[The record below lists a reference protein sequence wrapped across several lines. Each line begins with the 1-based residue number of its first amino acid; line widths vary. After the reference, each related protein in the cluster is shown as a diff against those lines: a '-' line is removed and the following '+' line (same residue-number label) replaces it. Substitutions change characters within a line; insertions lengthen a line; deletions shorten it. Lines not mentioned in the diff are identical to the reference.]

1 MVKEVCDMISEAV
14 IKRLPR
20 YYRHLKQLSDSG
32 VERVS
37 SNKIASVL
45 NITASQVRQ
54 DLCNFGG
61 FGQQGY
67 GYDVAKLKNEL
78 AAILGLDKVYDLIIV
93 GAGNIGRALAGYK
106 GFKDDGFYVRALF
119 DIDPRCSSING
130 IKVYQM
136 DFLKTYLNQNQVDIA
151 IIATQ
156 KDSAKEVASELI
168 ANGVKSIWNFAP
180 VELEVPEDVTVEN
193 ISMSESLYVLRCRS
207 TSRKEKKNSAQ

>member
-1 MVKEVCDMISEAV
+1 MISEAV

-20 YYRHLKQLSDSG
+20 YYRLIKQLADSG

-37 SNKIASVL
+37 SNKIAGVL

-67 GYDVAKLKNEL
+67 GYDVSKLKNEL
-78 AAILGLDKVYDLIIV
+78 ATILGLDKVYDMIVV

-130 IKVYQM
+130 IKVYDM
-136 DFLKTYLNQNQVDIA
+136 DFLKTYIQQNQVDIA

-156 KDSAKEVASELI
+156 KDSAKSVADALI
-168 ANGVKSIWNFAP
+168 SYGVKNIWNFAP
-180 VELEVPEDVTVEN
+180 VELEVPEGITLES
-193 ISMSESLYVLRCRS
+193 ISMSESLYVLSYRNKN
-207 TSRKEKKNSAQ
+207 RKNQ